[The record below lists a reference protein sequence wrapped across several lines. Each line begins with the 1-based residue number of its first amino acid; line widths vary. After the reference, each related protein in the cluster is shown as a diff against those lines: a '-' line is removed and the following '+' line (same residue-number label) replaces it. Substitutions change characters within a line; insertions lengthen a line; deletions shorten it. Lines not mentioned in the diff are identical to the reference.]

1 MSAEPVPPTPG
12 PTPPN
17 APAPDAP
24 PDDDRIVMTK
34 EALSARLT
42 RATRSAFK
50 NEFGTEDPA
59 EVKAKLEQ
67 LSKYEAE
74 KEKERLE
81 SLSREQQLSE
91 EVAREKAAR
100 TAAEKEAATARFEA
114 QTSRLGIKNHDY
126 AAFKIATAMNAHTG
140 TEKFDER
147 AYLDSLLTNR
157 QERAALGIEDGP
169 IPTVPVVPSTSP
181 GNGNAPPPPPAGAP
195 KTPKTAYDMS
205 ATEWQEFKAK
215 NGL

>member
-74 KEKERLE
+74 KEKERLA

-126 AAFKIATAMNAHTG
+126 AAFKIATDR
-140 TEKFDER
+140 K
-147 AYLDSLLTNR
+147 S
-157 QERAALGIEDGP
+157 
-169 IPTVPVVPSTSP
+169 VV
-181 GNGNAPPPPPAGAP
+181 
-195 KTPKTAYDMS
+195 
-205 ATEWQEFKAK
+205 
-215 NGL
+215 